1 MALPFAE
8 LAAIIVLAVLN
19 GQKKRKIDELN
30 RELAAARAG
39 AAWRPENAWENA
51 PERVPENAPE
61 RVPDRVW
68 ERTSES
74 APVSCEAENGFA
86 VPQGV
91 GDGLNSPSAP
101 DFALKPFGNV

>member
-1 MALPFAE
+1 MTIVILFLLYLALPFAE

-39 AAWRPENAWENA
+39 AAWRPENAWESA
-51 PERVPENAPE
+51 
-61 RVPDRVW
+61 
-68 ERTSES
+68 SES
-74 APVSCEAENGFA
+74 APASCEAENGFA
-86 VPQGV
+86 VPQGG

-101 DFALKPFGNV
+101 DFAQGYPLPAAE